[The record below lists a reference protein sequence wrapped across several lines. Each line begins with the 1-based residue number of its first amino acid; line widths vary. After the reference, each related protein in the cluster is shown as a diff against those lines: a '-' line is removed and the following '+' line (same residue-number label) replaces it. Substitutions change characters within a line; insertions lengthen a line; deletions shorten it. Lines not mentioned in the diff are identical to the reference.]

1 MILCFNGA
9 FELLLPA
16 LAATAAA
23 ACLHIKVERNW
34 NLQLSQFSVLYHKLQ

>member
-1 MILCFNGA
+1 MILYFNGA

-23 ACLHIKVERNW
+23 ACLRIKAERN
-34 NLQLSQFSVLYHKLQ
+34 

>member
-23 ACLHIKVERNW
+23 ACLHIKEIGTFNCL
-34 NLQLSQFSVLYHKLQ
+34 NSPCSTTNYSK